1 MKSSFFLSF
10 LIVSFVFSYLVLSFL
25 FHWELFQSH
34 DQIQIMKEGMIS
46 KENKQRSRT
55 FYQVQKEDMVRRVR
69 QEQPTIFW
77 KKVRSLYDSI
87 LVRVFS
93 PKLSK
98 TDRQGLRMIVCRK
111 FREVY
116 VATSIPLCIASAS
129 CRCKSVF
136 CLFIFCCCFS
146 CISITN
152 YIQRSSA
159 LLSRRDRTIQQT
171 FLGSSRSQL
180 YFFGPLSHLRQLQK
194 KYIKTFLHGNS
205 YIHIVLISHSDSDSA
220 DSCCWRGYFRI
231 LLCRYYVSVHS

>member
-46 KENKQRSRT
+46 KENRQRSRT

-87 LVRVFS
+87 IVRVFS

-146 CISITN
+146 CISITYN
-152 YIQRSSA
+152 A
-159 LLSRRDRTIQQT
+159 LLLCCLDAIQQT
-171 FLGSSRSQL
+171 F
-180 YFFGPLSHLRQLQK
+180 
-194 KYIKTFLHGNS
+194 
-205 YIHIVLISHSDSDSA
+205 
-220 DSCCWRGYFRI
+220 
-231 LLCRYYVSVHS
+231 